1 MLLLLQLLLLQGNN
15 AVIGLPGKD
24 VQTYNL
30 QGQVVSRVVP
40 AEVQDL
46 TNSTIVIEGGVTIM
60 DFTRPLVSLA
70 AKEVKKDVPQSHIF
84 AYAAGRSS
92 LAEHSGFGIRTL
104 NLAECTIVVKKGL
117 TSIEK
122 HALLMAVG
130 ESLCSCILLC
140 SSVAA
145 ACVYRGSV
153 CNASGTIALQL
164 CPLHRLQR
172 LLLLLCPC

>member
-1 MLLLLQLLLLQGNN
+1 
-15 AVIGLPGKD
+15 

-40 AEVQDL
+40 AAVQDL
-46 TNSTIVIEGGVTIM
+46 TNATIVIEGGVTIM

-104 NLAECTIVVKKGL
+104 NLAECTVVVKKGL

-130 ESLCSCILLC
+130 ESLCSCIPLC
-140 SSVAA
+140 SSVAV
-145 ACVYRGSV
+145 ACVYRYCYCCSSCCCCCCDYYCSV
-153 CNASGTIALQL
+153 SILVLLAVVIITTAVTTKQL
-164 CPLHRLQR
+164 RF
-172 LLLLLCPC
+172 